1 MLACFELSIDNYVT
15 LLASLFGALGTFFGV
30 LLTIKYYKSRDRKE
44 EEKNKRLQQELDY
57 QKKQAE
63 EEKINY
69 YRPQIEIKDFTKKRI
84 FKK

>member
-57 QKKQAE
+57 QKSRRGKN
-63 EEKINY
+63 KLL
-69 YRPQIEIKDFTKKRI
+69 
-84 FKK
+84 